1 MFKFVIA
8 NEIFSEVGLIENVF
22 KELNKDLVNII
33 INHMRNYPYTL
44 FDKKYNYSVCI
55 SNNIEQFA
63 TFVYEQDYIDKSSSK
78 CIFSQTDYIATNI
91 RNIKSIIIKTLYC
104 TEIIGNNK
112 TNLLSVSIF
121 INNSNISLRELEYIF
136 QKQLSITSKTKKY

>member
-44 FDKKYNYSVCI
+44 FDKKYNYSICI

-91 RNIKSIIIKTLYC
+91 SNIKSIIIKTLYC
-104 TEIIGNNK
+104 TETIGNNK

-121 INNSNISLRELEYIF
+121 INNNDISLRELEYIF

>member
-22 KELNKDLVNII
+22 KELNKELVNII
-33 INHMRNYPYTL
+33 INHITNYPYNL
-44 FDKKYNYSVCI
+44 FDKKYNYSICI

-91 RNIKSIIIKTLYC
+91 SNIKSIIIKTLYC